1 MDESIC
7 ICESDKS
14 AMRPFAKLLVI
25 NIDVNPVSNGGDD
38 KIGADEDKW
47 RCKRHKDISR
57 WHVNA
62 LYTPQQLSQPPRWT
76 NE

>member
-1 MDESIC
+1 MECRMDESIC

-38 KIGADEDKW
+38 KIGADEDK
-47 RCKRHKDISR
+47 
-57 WHVNA
+57 
-62 LYTPQQLSQPPRWT
+62 
-76 NE
+76 